1 MTKTIEEQLSEARDE
16 LAFAVEAYFPTMSRG
31 MLAAQDRLKARAA
44 SRLATLEAVR
54 DGRMIE
60 AYATVAV
67 RQDRGWMAFEW
78 VSDDPDHATSCILEA
93 SRAGDTLTILR
104 GYAHVPSAYVHEA
117 ESDSEVPS

>member
-1 MTKTIEEQLSEARDE
+1 MTKTIEEQIAEAREDVMY
-16 LAFAVEAYFPTMSRG
+16 ARVEVMPTDMHKR
-31 MLAAQDRLKARAA
+31 ARLRATERAA

-67 RQDRGWMAFEW
+67 RQDRGWMTFEW

-93 SRAGDTLTILR
+93 SRAGDTLTVLR
-104 GYAHVPSAYVHEA
+104 GYAHVPSAHVHEVEA
-117 ESDSEVPS
+117 DYEVPS